1 MLGPTRRFNQFLIAW
16 RYPLFFLGI
25 ALAFA
30 AYFPSRNI
38 TFDRSIENMFSVN
51 DPILAPYLRLKGQF
65 GGNEVVLAVYE
76 DPELMQA
83 DGRGI
88 KRLATIS
95 ERMKAVAGVK
105 DVLSLAEVNALLEN
119 LQQSK
124 GLTDFFNRGP
134 KDNWKGP
141 PILNP
146 QSDLSRGYREMFE
159 GYTHG
164 TDGKTVALA
173 CMLMSQGAPAEGA
186 AAQDVS
192 RRQTI
197 ESLREIVTSLPDGLA
212 PGVLAG
218 EPVMVTEGFKLLE
231 SDGQRL
237 GLWSTLLVGLTIV
250 ICFRSFRW
258 LIVPIAVVQW
268 TVVVTQA
275 LLALSGLRLSMV
287 SSMLTAIVTVVGVA
301 TLVHLIVR
309 YREFRSEGRLPREA
323 FQTAATLLIWPIIG
337 AIMTDVAGFGS
348 LWVSDVGPVKDFGT
362 MMVLGSVLVLPAVAL
377 LVPALALCGAREQ
390 QQQQGSHN
398 TWVERKLDLGLSR
411 MLATVQK
418 RPKLTA
424 ASTVLVA
431 ALAAIGLFHLEVESD
446 FTRNFRPGSRVVSWY
461 EYVETHLGGAGVW
474 DVLIPAPKVLDEAY
488 LGKVRTLETQLRN
501 IRLESKQPGGEPASL
516 TKVISLVDALDAAKA
531 DPTLAALPVEL
542 RVQGMSLVMPAFMG
556 ALQGRDDQGQRW
568 LRIMLRAR
576 ERQPA
581 QQKRELIDEVTRVA
595 QQAFPAVDA
604 SGNGNKALPA
614 AEVTGF
620 FVLLTRLIESML
632 RDQWTSFG
640 VASAGVAVMLFIAFR
655 NLRWTLIALV
665 PNALP
670 ILMVMG
676 LLGWLGLKINM
687 GAAMIA
693 AVSMGL
699 SVDSSIHYLASYR
712 LERVAGRSVSDS
724 LHIVQQSVGRAA
736 VLSTMALIVGFLVL
750 CTSEFVPTI
759 YFGALVSLAMLG
771 GLAGNLIVLPLLL
784 HWTEK
789 Q

>member
-1 MLGPTRRFNQFLIAW
+1 MLGPTRRLNQFLIAW

-30 AYFPSRNI
+30 AYFPSRNLK
-38 TFDRSIENMFSVN
+38 FDRSVENMFSAN
-51 DPILAPYLRLKGQF
+51 DPILPPYLRLKSQF

-88 KRLATIS
+88 KRLATVS
-95 ERMKAVAGVK
+95 EQMKAVAGVK
-105 DVLSLAEVNALLEN
+105 DVLSLAEVNALLEK

-124 GLTDFFNRGP
+124 GLADFFTRGT
-134 KDNWKGP
+134 KDDWKGP

-146 QSDLSRGYREMFE
+146 KSDLARGYREMFE

-164 TDGKTVALA
+164 SDGKTVALA
-173 CMLMSQGAPAEGA
+173 CMLKPQGAAAEGE

-197 ESLREIVTSLPDGLA
+197 EDLREIVTTLPDGLA

-231 SDGQRL
+231 ADGQWL

-250 ICFRSFRW
+250 ICFRSVRW

-268 TVVVTQA
+268 TVFVTQA

-301 TLVHLIVR
+301 TVVHLIVR
-309 YREFRSEGRLPREA
+309 YREFRSAGRLPREA

-377 LVPALALCGAREQ
+377 LVPALALFGTREQ
-390 QQQQGSHN
+390 EQQGSQN
-398 TWVERKLDLGLSR
+398 TWAERKLDLGLSR
-411 MLATVQK
+411 MLATVQQ

-424 ASTVLVA
+424 VITILVA
-431 ALAAIGLFHLEVESD
+431 AFAAFGLFRLEVESD

-474 DVLIPAPKVLDEAY
+474 DVLIPAPDVLDKAY
-488 LGKVRTLETQLRN
+488 LEKVRALETDLRN
-501 IRLESKQPGGEPASL
+501 INLPSEQSGGEPARL
-516 TKVISLVDALDAAKA
+516 TKVISLGDALDASKH
-531 DPTLAALPVEL
+531 DPTLAVLPTEMQ
-542 RVQGMSLVMPAFMG
+542 VQGMSLVMPAFMG
-556 ALQGRDDQGQRW
+556 ALQGKDDQGRRW

-581 QQKRELIDEVTRVA
+581 QQKRELIDEVTRIA
-595 QQAFPAVDA
+595 QKAFPVVEA
-604 SGNGNKALPA
+604 SGNGGKAQPT

-640 VASAGVAVMLFIAFR
+640 VASAGVAVMLLLAFR
-655 NLRWTLIALV
+655 NIRWTLIALV

-699 SVDSSIHYLASYR
+699 SVDSSIHYLAGYR
-712 LERVAGRSVSDS
+712 RERSEGRGVSDS
-724 LHIVQQSVGRAA
+724 LHRVQQSVGRAA
-736 VLSTMALIVGFLVL
+736 VLSTIALIVGFLVL

-784 HWTEK
+784 HWTER
-789 Q
+789 

>member
-1 MLGPTRRFNQFLIAW
+1 MLGPTRRSNQFLIAW
-16 RYPLFFLGI
+16 RYPLFFVGI
-25 ALAFA
+25 ALAAA

-38 TFDRSIENMFSVN
+38 QFDRSVENMFSPN
-51 DPILAPYLRLKGQF
+51 DPILPPYLQLKRQF

-146 QSDLSRGYREMFE
+146 KSDLSRGYREMFE

-173 CMLMSQGAPAEGA
+173 CMLRPQSARAGGEA
-186 AAQDVS
+186 ATDIS
-192 RRQTI
+192 RRHTI
-197 ESLREIVTSLPDGLA
+197 EDLRRIVISLPDGLA

-231 SDGQRL
+231 ADGQSL

-250 ICFRSFRW
+250 ICFRSLRW
-258 LIVPIAVVQW
+258 LLVPIAVVQW

-275 LLALSGLRLSMV
+275 LLALSGMRLSMV

-301 TLVHLIVR
+301 TVVHLIVR
-309 YREFRSEGRLPREA
+309 YREFRAEGRLPREA

-377 LVPALALCGAREQ
+377 LVPTLALFGARERE
-390 QQQQGSHN
+390 QQGSHN
-398 TWVERKLDLGLSR
+398 TWAERRLDLGLSR
-411 MLATVQK
+411 LLATVQQ

-424 ASTVLVA
+424 AMTLLVA
-431 ALAAIGLFHLEVESD
+431 ALAAAGLFRLEVESD
-446 FTRNFRPGSRVVSWY
+446 FTRNFKPGSRVVSWY

-488 LGKVRTLETQLRN
+488 LGKVRTLETQLRS
-501 IRLESKQPGGEPASL
+501 IRLEPKQPGGEPASL

-531 DPTLAALPVEL
+531 DPTLASLPVEM
-542 RVQGMSLVMPAFMG
+542 RVQGMSLVMPTFMG
-556 ALQGRDDQGQRW
+556 ALQGRDDQGERW

-581 QQKRELIDEVTRVA
+581 QQKRELINEVTRVA
-595 QQAFPAVDA
+595 QQAFPAIDA
-604 SGNGNKALPA
+604 SGNGNKAIPT

-640 VASAGVAVMLFIAFR
+640 VASAGVAMMLLIAFR

-699 SVDSSIHYLASYR
+699 SVDSSIHYLAGYR
-712 LERVAGRSVSDS
+712 VERVAGRSVSDS

-736 VLSTMALIVGFLVL
+736 VLSTIALIVGFLVL

-771 GLAGNLIVLPLLL
+771 GLVGNLIVLPLLL

-789 Q
+789 